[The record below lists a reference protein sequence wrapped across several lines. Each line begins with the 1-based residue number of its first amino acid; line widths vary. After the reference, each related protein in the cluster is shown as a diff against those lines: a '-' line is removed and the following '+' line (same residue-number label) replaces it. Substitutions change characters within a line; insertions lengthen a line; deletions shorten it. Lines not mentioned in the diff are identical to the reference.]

1 MTQTDFLEKFA
12 SQFEET
18 DPATITMGTQVREL
32 DEWNSMMALMIIA
45 MVDEEY
51 NVPLTGNDIRES
63 KSIEDIYNKVSEK
76 VGA

>member
-18 DPATITMGTQVREL
+18 DPATITMGTQFREL

>member
-1 MTQTDFLEKFA
+1 MNKQEFLEKFA
-12 SQFEET
+12 AQFEET
-18 DPATITMGTQVREL
+18 DPATITLETQFREL

-51 NVPLTGNDIRES
+51 NVPLTGNDIRAA
-63 KSIEDIYNKVSEK
+63 KSVEDIYNVVSTK